1 MTTMTNMHR
10 RHRAVIVTALFLSSH
25 KALSLTTPQ
34 SITRKRIALI
44 TGANKGI
51 GKEIARRL
59 GTDPDFTAIIAA
71 RDPLLGKEAAEDILA
86 NPGEL
91 SIHHHDHDD
100 EHDDGNGL
108 DDDEGGE
115 NDDGYKPECDV
126 ISLPMPLDLTDPI
139 SINNAANYI
148 EETYGVLDVL
158 INNAAICFN
167 DPTLYGRVEYT
178 PFQKQAGITIDTNF
192 FGTLKVSEAFLP
204 LLKKSA
210 SPRIV
215 NIASAAGRL
224 TILRSHQLVEEFT
237 SDKLTVPKLSEMMRQ
252 FVKDVEDGSHL
263 EKGWPNTCYGV
274 SKLGIIALTHVM
286 AREHP
291 DMMINSVD
299 PGYCRTDQNDN
310 QGTVDPFD
318 GAYTPYLLSLMEVD
332 SDDYGEDEEG
342 TEDGEALEPLSGLHF
357 YQESEIPWTYQF

>member
-1 MTTMTNMHR
+1 MTL
-10 RHRAVIVTALFLSSH
+10 LFLSSH
-25 KALSLTTPQ
+25 EALSLAPPQ
-34 SITRKRIALI
+34 TITRKKIALI

-71 RDPLLGKEAAEDILA
+71 RDPILGEEAAEDIAA
-86 NPGEL
+86 NPGEF
-91 SIHHHDHDD
+91 SIYHHDHDD
-100 EHDDGNGL
+100 E
-108 DDDEGGE
+108 DDDENGF
-115 NDDGYKPECDV
+115 DDGDGGIDDEYKPQCNV
-126 ISLPMPLDLTDPI
+126 ISLPTPLDLTDPI
-139 SINNAANYI
+139 SITNAAKYI
-148 EETYGVLDVL
+148 EEKYGVLDIL

-192 FGTLKVSEAFLP
+192 FGTLRVSEAFLP

-210 SPRIV
+210 SPRIINV
-215 NIASAAGRL
+215 ASAAGRL
-224 TILRSHQLVEEFT
+224 TILRSQKLMNEFS
-237 SDKLTVPKLSEMMRQ
+237 SDELTIPKLSNMMRE

-274 SKLGIIALTHVM
+274 SKLGIIALTRVM

-291 DMMINSVD
+291 EMMINSVD
-299 PGYCRTDQNDN
+299 PGYCRTDQNNN

-332 SDDYGEDEEG
+332 SDKIGEDEADSSYE
-342 TEDGEALEPLSGLHF
+342 EDIETLSGLHF